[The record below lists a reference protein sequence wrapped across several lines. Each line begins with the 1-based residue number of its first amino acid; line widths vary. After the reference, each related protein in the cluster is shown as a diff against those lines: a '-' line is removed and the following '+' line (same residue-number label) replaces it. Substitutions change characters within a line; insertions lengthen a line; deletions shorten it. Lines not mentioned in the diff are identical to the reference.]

1 MKPKKLLISLLLLS
15 IAFARG
21 QQVLDDPVVPQEPA
35 EPAPVISP
43 PEFDPTAPGVAD
55 PPVAPEIPPG
65 EEDPIE
71 PVPIEPVPIAIPALP
86 GRADLSE
93 LPPPPPPP
101 DVDEEEIAD
110 SGSHSG
116 QIDESNGEYLIRDA
130 AINDIFQML
139 AKRANK
145 QYFHNTSIAGPDFN
159 VSGHLN
165 GGNPLEQMEE
175 LAFQYGLT
183 LYTKGNTVY
192 ALNSEQLNR
201 LPATEWHYQ
210 LRYLR
215 PTDIEQIKGL
225 IQPMLSPTGIAN
237 YEPKTNTIIIV
248 DAAHQVER
256 ARELLTSVDKA
267 KGQVVIEVKILSVNS
282 SAGERKGV
290 DWSSNLGT
298 TGIPLETLASLNS
311 LFGIDNEL
319 SASGTLGSGS
329 VLRGTDTPSNNT
341 IVLSPVQLGGVLRA
355 LQRGGLVTQT
365 SNPTLIT
372 EDNEQATLSLID
384 RVPIITTTISETEVS
399 NQVTEEVRY
408 SVDSKDPVG
417 DPSTTREIGVT
428 VAVTPQL
435 LPDGTIR
442 MKMRPRSAQVVEE
455 ILGQSGNR
463 YPRVS
468 ESMIESVARIPD
480 GHSLVVGGF
489 YGQVKTKDKNKVP
502 ILGDIP
508 GINFFFKSKE
518 AAKETS
524 SLVFVVTPTSYDPG
538 SSTET
543 GVTSRAIRDNMSL
556 KPGHDWIEPSLPG
569 PAHEPDWQRALKDLR
584 PDQRDHRPSAEELKA
599 DLKGAFEGRAKN
611 GLLHHG
617 RLKFLRKR

>member
-1 MKPKKLLISLLLLS
+1 MKPNKLLFSLLLLS
-15 IAFARG
+15 VALARG

-35 EPAPVISP
+35 EPAPVTSP
-43 PEFDPTAPGVAD
+43 PEFYPPAPGVAD

-101 DVDEEEIAD
+101 DVDEEGITD
-110 SGSHSG
+110 PGSHSG

-192 ALNSEQLNR
+192 ALNAEQLNR

-237 YEPKTNTIIIV
+237 YEPKTNTIIVV

-372 EDNEQATLSLID
+372 EDNEQATISLID

-417 DPSTTREIGVT
+417 DPATTREIGVT
-428 VAVTPQL
+428 VAVTPML

-538 SSTET
+538 SSAET

-556 KPGHDWIEPSLPG
+556 KPGHDWIEPALPG

-584 PDQRDHRPSAEELKA
+584 PGQRDHRPSAEELKA

-611 GLLHHG
+611 GILHHG

>member
-1 MKPKKLLISLLLLS
+1 MPPRSILLAPDS
-15 IAFARG
+15 
-21 QQVLDDPVVPQEPA
+21 EA
-35 EPAPVISP
+35 E
-43 PEFDPTAPGVAD
+43 
-55 PPVAPEIPPG
+55 
-65 EEDPIE
+65 
-71 PVPIEPVPIAIPALP
+71 
-86 GRADLSE
+86 
-93 LPPPPPPP
+93 PPPPPFTGQGDGEVDLPAA
-101 DVDEEEIAD
+101 DVAEIE
-110 SGSHSG
+110 
-116 QIDESNGEYLIRDA
+116 ESNGEYLIKDA

-139 AKRANK
+139 AKRARK
-145 QYFHNTSIAGPDFN
+145 QYFHNTSIASPEFN

-192 ALNSEQLNR
+192 ALNAEQLNR
-201 LPATEWHYQ
+201 LPAEEWHYQ

-225 IQPMLSPTGIAN
+225 IAPMLSPTGIAN
-237 YEPKTNTIIIV
+237 YEPKTNTIIVV
-248 DAAHQVER
+248 DTAHQVER
-256 ARELLTSVDKA
+256 AKNLLTMVDKA

-282 SAGERKGV
+282 SAAERKGV
-290 DWSSNLGT
+290 DWTSNLGVN
-298 TGIPLETLASLNS
+298 GIPLETIASLNS
-311 LFGIDNEL
+311 LFGIDNAL
-319 SASGTLGSGS
+319 STTGPLGSGS
-329 VLRGTDTPSNNT
+329 VLRGSETPSNNT

-355 LQRGGLVTQT
+355 LQNGGLVTQT

-372 EDNEQATLSLID
+372 EDNEQATVSLID
-384 RVPIITTTISETEVS
+384 RVPIITTTINETEVS

-428 VAVTPQL
+428 VAVTPTL

-455 ILGQSGNR
+455 VVGQSGNK

-489 YGQVKTKDKNKVP
+489 YGQVKSNDKNKVP
-502 ILGDIP
+502 FLGDIP
-508 GINFFFKSKE
+508 GLNFFFKSKE

-524 SLVFVVTPTSYDPG
+524 SIVFVVTPTSYNPG
-538 SSTET
+538 STDENSS
-543 GVTSRAIRDNMSL
+543 TSRVIRDNLSL

-569 PAHEPDWQRALKDLR
+569 PAHEPDMKRALEDMR
-584 PDQRDHRPSAEELKA
+584 PSQRDYRPSVEELKA
-599 DLKGAFEGRAKN
+599 DLRGSPEGRSKSV
-611 GLLHHG
+611 LKHG
-617 RLKFLRKR
+617 RLKFSRKR

>member
-65 EEDPIE
+65 EED
-71 PVPIEPVPIAIPALP
+71 PIEPVPIAIPALP

-372 EDNEQATLSLID
+372 EDNEKATLSLID

-538 SSTET
+538 SSAET
-543 GVTSRAIRDNMSL
+543 GFTSRAIRDNMSL

-569 PAHEPDWQRALKDLR
+569 PAHEPDWQRTLKDLR

-599 DLKGAFEGRAKN
+599 DLKGAFEGRAKS
-611 GLLHHG
+611 GILHHG

>member
-175 LAFQYGLT
+175 LAFQYGLM

-210 LRYLR
+210 LRYL
-215 PTDIEQIKGL
+215 
-225 IQPMLSPTGIAN
+225 
-237 YEPKTNTIIIV
+237 
-248 DAAHQVER
+248 
-256 ARELLTSVDKA
+256 
-267 KGQVVIEVKILSVNS
+267 
-282 SAGERKGV
+282 
-290 DWSSNLGT
+290 
-298 TGIPLETLASLNS
+298 PL
-311 LFGIDNEL
+311 
-319 SASGTLGSGS
+319 
-329 VLRGTDTPSNNT
+329 
-341 IVLSPVQLGGVLRA
+341 
-355 LQRGGLVTQT
+355 
-365 SNPTLIT
+365 
-372 EDNEQATLSLID
+372 
-384 RVPIITTTISETEVS
+384 
-399 NQVTEEVRY
+399 
-408 SVDSKDPVG
+408 
-417 DPSTTREIGVT
+417 
-428 VAVTPQL
+428 
-435 LPDGTIR
+435 
-442 MKMRPRSAQVVEE
+442 
-455 ILGQSGNR
+455 
-463 YPRVS
+463 
-468 ESMIESVARIPD
+468 
-480 GHSLVVGGF
+480 
-489 YGQVKTKDKNKVP
+489 
-502 ILGDIP
+502 
-508 GINFFFKSKE
+508 
-518 AAKETS
+518 
-524 SLVFVVTPTSYDPG
+524 
-538 SSTET
+538 
-543 GVTSRAIRDNMSL
+543 
-556 KPGHDWIEPSLPG
+556 
-569 PAHEPDWQRALKDLR
+569 
-584 PDQRDHRPSAEELKA
+584 
-599 DLKGAFEGRAKN
+599 
-611 GLLHHG
+611 
-617 RLKFLRKR
+617 

>member
-1 MKPKKLLISLLLLS
+1 MKNHDFLFCLLLLS
-15 IAFARG
+15 AAVAFG
-21 QQVLDDPVVPQEPA
+21 QQVPEQVFPDEPIQPLPVVGPPA
-35 EPAPVISP
+35 
-43 PEFDPTAPGVAD
+43 FDPTAPALAD
-55 PPVAPEIPPG
+55 PPVDPVEPIPE
-65 EEDPIE
+65 
-71 PVPIEPVPIAIPALP
+71 VVPIAAAAAPAP
-86 GRADLSE
+86 VSPVGKDLSE
-93 LPPPPPPP
+93 LPPPPPP
-101 DVDEEEIAD
+101 EESDGEVGVPGD
-110 SGSHSG
+110 SAG

-139 AKRANK
+139 AKRAKK
-145 QYFHNTSIAGPDFN
+145 QYFHNVSIAGPDFN

-165 GGNPLEQMEE
+165 SGNPLEQMEE

-192 ALNSEQLNR
+192 ALNNEQLNR
-201 LPATEWHYQ
+201 LPAEEWHYQ

-237 YEPKTNTIIIV
+237 YEPKTNTIIVV
-248 DAAHQVER
+248 DTAHQVER
-256 ARELLTSVDKA
+256 ARNLLTSVDKA

-282 SAGERKGV
+282 SAGEKQGV
-290 DWSSNLGT
+290 NWSSSLGAN
-298 TGIPLETLASLNS
+298 GIPLETITSLNS
-311 LFGIDNEL
+311 LFGIDNTL

-341 IVLSPVQLGGVLRA
+341 IVLSPIQMGGVLRA
-355 LQRGGLVTQT
+355 LQQGGLVTQT

-372 EDNEQATLSLID
+372 EDNEKATISLID

-408 SVDSKDPVG
+408 SVDSKDPTG

-428 VAVTPQL
+428 VAVTPTL

-442 MKMRPRSAQVVEE
+442 MQMRPRSAQVVDE
-455 ILGQSGNR
+455 IVGQSGNR

-489 YGQVKTKDKNKVP
+489 YGQVKTKDRNKVP

-524 SLVFVVTPTSYDPG
+524 SLVFVVTPTSYNPG
-538 SSTET
+538 SAVEN
-543 GVTSRAIRDNMSL
+543 GITSRAIRDHVSL
-556 KPGHDWIEPSLPG
+556 KPGHDWIEPALPG
-569 PAHEPDWQRALKDLR
+569 PAHEPNWQRAIDDLH
-584 PDQRDHRPSAEELKA
+584 PGQRDHQPTAEDLKA
-599 DLKGAFEGRAKN
+599 DLGGSFEKKTKS
-611 GLLHHG
+611 GLQHG